1 LPRPI
6 GYPVV
11 GLLPEVWQGRS
22 NFSPACHSTDNSRN
36 YAREYSLIKSLLGEG
51 LLTSNG
57 KTWLRQRRLMHPAFH
72 LNKIAG
78 QALSLA
84 AAPTSSVRPP
94 PAATRRPRP
103 GLLMTL
109 QRRWRGLAG
118 VLSAL

>member
-1 LPRPI
+1 VAGPLP
-6 GYPVV
+6 
-11 GLLPEVWQGRS
+11 
-22 NFSPACHSTDNSRN
+22 FSPACHSTDNSRN

-84 AAPTSSVRPP
+84 AAPTSSVRPT
-94 PAATRRPRP
+94 PAATLRPRP
-103 GLLMTL
+103 RLLMTL
-109 QRRWRGLAG
+109 QRR
-118 VLSAL
+118 